1 MAEQAAP
8 PKMEVKPTSSK
19 KKMILIIAAA
29 ALVLVVVGGGLFL
42 FRHSLFGSSESDTQA
57 KSEATALKK
66 GAAVSGQDSETA
78 KAKRNTDKKKKKSAD
93 VAALLVLEPF
103 TVNLQDPEGN
113 RYMRLVLHLG
123 TKTEVSAKA
132 AETPIV
138 KAKIRNAIIRYLC
151 TLTAEEVL
159 SKDGKEKLITNVIE
173 STNAILDEDSVVEV
187 FIIDL
192 IVQ

>member
-78 KAKRNTDKKKKKSAD
+78 KAKRNTDKKKKSAD

-132 AETPIV
+132 AENPIV